1 MHLRSLSRLTVY
13 FFFFWGSISSGN
25 AQEVSL
31 VPQDTTTAG
40 RWSLIA
46 GTAFLNA
53 GEQPY
58 IDREGSMWWGYQD
71 NVFVLK
77 QSQLSQITVGW
88 HVSVILQDSTGAMWF
103 FGHHSD
109 SLIVSRYDGIMRE
122 ITRTQI
128 KRNLI
133 VSPPAVVDGKGRFW
147 MRAKPLYRRRSGS
160 DSGYGIFEY
169 SNDRWF
175 NHTNITTGL
184 RNDRIYDMAVD
195 QKGHL
200 WAATYRSASQYRDG
214 QWHNFDHTD
223 GLSNQKVYRIVVE
236 KNGDI
241 WCTHGNWKN
250 ISSFNGD
257 KWRVINT
264 DSGMPVEKVR
274 AALCARDGTFWFGV
288 HYHDITDPEQSGLVR
303 FDGQSWLVLTERD
316 GLPGNHVLEI
326 SELLDGKLLLQIR
339 QPTSAVFESNT
350 TPLQISDQALVVF
363 EPDTTRWA
371 RVSGY
376 VENRD
381 GTAPDPVAVS
391 LTTPQRHVKAST
403 VTDAQGFYEMRVLPG
418 KYRVQVPDAWG
429 GKRDIVV
436 APGEILCGVD
446 IRPFWFADLE
456 TRNTVFVLVFLFFT
470 VMVLVGLLYIVIR
483 AIAVQPLKVPEL
495 SEEHNPLRLRFH
507 GNGSSLFGI
516 FVINV
521 LLTLLTLGVYY
532 FWGKA
537 KIRRYMHSQTELHN
551 SRFSNHTTGGEL
563 CVGWIKAIILIATI
577 VLISEIPSF
586 FWEDMTHEWITSLA
600 FYGLL
605 LFVFLPLAIVG
616 SLRFR
621 LSRTSYRGIR
631 FSFRGNGKLFFKI
644 YYIGLLKTIFT
655 LGLYYPYFETEIRQF
670 LTNGVRFGTGRF
682 EFAGTGRALFW
693 YFVLNLLL
701 TPFTLGLC
709 WYWYSA
715 LKTRYYWSCTTFE
728 GISFH
733 STVVGSRLLFLKIE
747 NFILLAIS
755 LGLAWPWVA
764 VRNNRFLCDYLV
776 LSDQPDFS
784 SIAQDFSDAGATG
797 EGLSDYLD
805 FEFEF

>member
-1 MHLRSLSRLTVY
+1 M
-13 FFFFWGSISSGN
+13 
-25 AQEVSL
+25 
-31 VPQDTTTAG
+31 PQDTTAAG

-46 GTAFLNA
+46 GTAFLNT

-58 IDREGSMWWGYQD
+58 IDLEGNMWWGHQD
-71 NVFVLK
+71 DVFVLR
-77 QSQLSQITVGW
+77 QNQLSQITVGW
-88 HVSVILQDSTGAMWF
+88 PVDAMVQDSTGAMWF
-103 FGHHSD
+103 FGHHRD
-109 SLIVSRYDGIMRE
+109 SLIAARYASTIQE
-122 ITRTQI
+122 ITKT
-128 KRNLI
+128 KLKWNLI
-133 VSPPAVVDGKGRFW
+133 VGPPAVIDGKGRFW
-147 MRAKPLYRRRSGS
+147 MRAQPLYKRGS
-160 DSGYGIFEY
+160 TGNYGILEY
-169 SNDRWF
+169 SNGHWF
-175 NHTNITTGL
+175 YHTTETGL
-184 RNDRIYDMAVD
+184 RSDRIYDLAVD

-200 WAATYRSASQYRDG
+200 WTATYRGASQYRDG
-214 QWHNFDHTD
+214 QWHNYGPGD
-223 GLSNQKVYRIVVE
+223 GLSNEKVYRIAVG
-236 KNGDI
+236 KNGDL
-241 WCTHGNWKN
+241 WCTHGNRDD
-250 ISSFNGD
+250 ISVYDGD

-264 DSGMPVEKVR
+264 DSGMPIGEVR
-274 AALCARDGTFWFGV
+274 AALCTRDGIFWFGV

-316 GLPGNHVLEI
+316 GLPGNHVLKV
-326 SELLDGKLLLQIR
+326 SELMDEKLLLQIR
-339 QPTSAVFESNT
+339 KPTSRVFESDT

-363 EPDTTRWA
+363 EPDTTQWA
-371 RVSGY
+371 RISGY

-381 GTAPDPVAVS
+381 GTAIDHIAVS
-391 LTTPQRHVKAST
+391 LTTSKGHVKAST
-403 VTDAQGFYEMRVLPG
+403 VTNAQGFYEMRALPG
-418 KYRVQVPDAWG
+418 EYRIQVPNAWG

-436 APGEILCGVD
+436 APNETVSGVD
-446 IRPFWFADLE
+446 IRPFWFIDSVTHKL
-456 TRNTVFVLVFLFFT
+456 VFSLVFLLFT
-470 VMVLVGLLYIVIR
+470 LIVLVGLLYIVIH
-483 AIAVQPLKVPEL
+483 AVAVQPLKVPEL
-495 SEEHNPLRLRFH
+495 GEEHNPLRLRFH

-516 FVINV
+516 FAINT

-551 SRFSNHTTGGEL
+551 SRFANHTTGGEL
-563 CVGWIKAIILIATI
+563 CIGWIKAIILILTI

-586 FWEDMTHEWITSLA
+586 FWEDMTHEWITTLA

-621 LSRTSYRGIR
+621 LSRTSYQGIR
-631 FSFRGNGKLFFKI
+631 FSFRGNGKTFFKI

-655 LGLYYPYFETEIRQF
+655 LGLYYPYFETKIRLF
-670 LTNGVRFGTGRF
+670 LTRNVRFGTGRF
-682 EFAGTGRALFW
+682 EFAATGRALFW
-693 YFVLNLLL
+693 PFVIAVLL
-701 TPFTLGLC
+701 TPFTLFLC
-709 WYWYSA
+709 WYWYWA
-715 LKTRYYWSCTTFE
+715 RKTRYYWSCTTFE

-733 STVVGSRLLFLKIE
+733 STLVGSRLMSLKIG

-764 VRNNRFLCDYLV
+764 VRNSKFLCDYLV

>member
-1 MHLRSLSRLTVY
+1 MHLKSLYRLTIY
-13 FFFFWGSISSGN
+13 FFVLWGTISPGI

-31 VPQDTTTAG
+31 VSQDTTAAG
-40 RWSLIA
+40 RWSLIT
-46 GTAFLNA
+46 GTSFLNT
-53 GEQPY
+53 GKWPY

-71 NVFVLK
+71 SVFVLK
-77 QSQLSQITVGW
+77 QSQLSKITVGSR
-88 HVSVILQDSTGAMWF
+88 VNAIVQDSTGIMWF

-109 SLIVSRYDGIMRE
+109 SLIVSRYDGTIRE
-122 ITRTQI
+122 TTKTQV
-128 KRNLI
+128 KQNLI
-133 VSPPAVVDGKGRFW
+133 IGPPAVVDGKGRFW
-147 MRAKPLYRRRSGS
+147 MRAEPLYRRSGGYP
-160 DSGYGIFEY
+160 GYGIYEY
-169 SNDRWF
+169 SNNRWYH
-175 NHTNITTGL
+175 HTTATGL
-184 RNDRIYDMAVD
+184 RHDRIYDLTVD
-195 QKGHL
+195 QEGYP
-200 WAATYRSASQYRDG
+200 WAATLRSVSQYRDG
-214 QWHNFDHTD
+214 QWHNFDRTD
-223 GLSNQKVYRIVVE
+223 GLSNQKVYRIAIG

-241 WCTHGNWKN
+241 WCTHGNRDD
-250 ISSFNGD
+250 ISVYDGD

-264 DSGMPVEKVR
+264 DSGMPFGEVR
-274 AALCARDGTFWFGV
+274 AALYARDGTFWFGV
-288 HYHDITDPEQSGLVR
+288 HHDDITDPEQSGLVR

-316 GLPGNHVLEI
+316 GLPGNHVLDI

-339 QPTSAVFESNT
+339 KPTSTVFESD
-350 TPLQISDQALVVF
+350 TPLQISNQALVVF

-371 RVSGY
+371 RISGH

-381 GTAPDPVAVS
+381 GTAIDHMAVS
-391 LTTPQRHVKAST
+391 LTTPKGHVKAST
-403 VTDAQGFYEMRVLPG
+403 VTNAQGFYEMRVLPG
-418 KYRVQVPDAWG
+418 EYRVQVPDAWG

-436 APGEILCGVD
+436 APGEVVSGVD
-446 IRPFWFADLE
+446 IRPLWFIDST
-456 TRNTVFVLVFLFFT
+456 TRNTVFGLVFFFFV

-483 AIAVQPLKVPEL
+483 AFAVQPLKVPEL
-495 SEEHNPLRLRFH
+495 SGEHNPLRLRFH

-521 LLTLLTLGVYY
+521 LLTLLTLGIYY

-563 CVGWIKAIILIATI
+563 CIGWIKAIIIIITI

-586 FWEDMTHEWITSLA
+586 FWEDMTHEWITMLA

-605 LFVFLPLAIVG
+605 LFVFLPVAIVG

-621 LSRTSYRGIR
+621 LSRTSYQGIR
-631 FSFRGNGKLFFKI
+631 FSFRGNVKTFFKI

-655 LGLYYPYFETEIRQF
+655 LGLYYPYFETKIRLF
-670 LTNGVRFGTGRF
+670 LTRNVRFGTGRF
-682 EFAGTGRALFW
+682 KFFGTGRKLFW
-693 YFVLNLLL
+693 HFVLAVLL

-709 WYWYSA
+709 WYWYWA
-715 LKTRYYWSCTTFE
+715 RKTRYYWSCTTFE
-728 GISFH
+728 GTSFH
-733 STVVGSRLLFLKIE
+733 STFVGNRLLSLKVG
-747 NFILLAIS
+747 NFILLVIT

-776 LSDQPDFS
+776 LSDPPDFS
-784 SIAQDFSDAGATG
+784 SIAQDFSDAGTTG

>member
-1 MHLRSLSRLTVY
+1 MKSLSHLTVY
-13 FFFFWGSISSGN
+13 FFLLWGTISSGS

-31 VPQDTTTAG
+31 VSQNTTDAG

-46 GTAFLNA
+46 GTAFLHA
-53 GEQPY
+53 GEWPY
-58 IDREGSMWWGYQD
+58 IDREGSMWWGYQED
-71 NVFVLK
+71 VFVLK
-77 QSQLSQITVGW
+77 QNQLSKTNIGW
-88 HVSVILQDSTGAMWF
+88 RVSAIVQDSTGSMWF
-103 FGHHSD
+103 FGHDRD
-109 SLIVSRYDGIMRE
+109 SLIVSRYDGVIRE
-122 ITRTQI
+122 TT
-128 KRNLI
+128 KTKLKWNLI

-147 MRAKPLYRRRSGS
+147 MRAHPLYERRSS
-160 DSGYGIFEY
+160 DGYGIYEY
-169 SNDRWF
+169 SNNRWYH
-175 NHTNITTGL
+175 HTTETGL
-184 RNDRIYDMAVD
+184 RSDRIYDLAVD

-214 QWHNFDHTD
+214 QWHNYDRGD
-223 GLSNQKVYRIVVE
+223 GLSNQKVYRIAIN

-241 WCTHGNWKN
+241 WCTHGNRNN
-250 ISSFNGD
+250 ISVYNGD

-264 DSGMPVEKVR
+264 ASGMPVDEVR
-274 AALCARDGTFWFGV
+274 AALCARDGTFWFGM
-288 HYHDITDPEQSGLVR
+288 HYDDIVDPEQSGLVR

-316 GLPGNHVLEI
+316 GLPGTHVLKI
-326 SELLDGKLLLQIR
+326 SELADGKLLLQIR
-339 QPTSAVFESNT
+339 KPTSTVFESD
-350 TPLQISDQALVVF
+350 TPLQISNQALVVF

-381 GTAPDPVAVS
+381 GIAPAPIVVS
-391 LTTPQRHVKAST
+391 LTTSKGHVKAST
-403 VTDAQGFYEMRVLPG
+403 VTNAQGFYEMRVLPG
-418 KYRVQVPDAWG
+418 EYRVQVPDAWG
-429 GKRDIVV
+429 GERDIVI
-436 APGEILCGVD
+436 APGEIVSD
-446 IRPFWFADLE
+446 VNIRPFWFIDSA
-456 TRNTVFVLVFLFFT
+456 TFRAIFYLVFILFT
-470 VMVLVGLLYIVIR
+470 VIVLIGLLYIVIL
-483 AIAVQPLKVPEL
+483 AAAAQPLNVPEL
-495 SEEHNPLRLRFH
+495 SEDHNPLRLKFH

-521 LLTLLTLGVYY
+521 LLTLLTLGIYY

-563 CVGWIKAIILIATI
+563 CIGWIKAIILILTI

-586 FWEDMTHEWITSLA
+586 FWEDMTHEWITMLA

-621 LSRTSYRGIR
+621 LSRTSYQGIR
-631 FSFRGNGKLFFKI
+631 LSFRGNSKTFFKR

-670 LTNGVRFGTGRF
+670 LTNSIRFGTGRF
-682 EFAGTGRALFW
+682 GFTGTGRALFW
-693 YFVLNLLL
+693 HFVLAVLL

-709 WYWYSA
+709 WYWYWA
-715 LKTRYYWSCTTFE
+715 RKTRYYWSRTTFE

-733 STVVGSRLLFLKIE
+733 STVVGSCLLSLKVG
-747 NFILLAIS
+747 NFILLVIS

-776 LSDQPDFS
+776 LSDPPDFS
-784 SIAQDFSDAGATG
+784 NIAQDFSDAGATG

>member
-1 MHLRSLSRLTVY
+1 MHLKSLSRLTVN
-13 FFFFWGSISSGN
+13 FFLLWGFISSGN
-25 AQEVSL
+25 AQEVSI
-31 VPQDTTTAG
+31 VSQDTTAAG

-46 GTAFLNA
+46 GTAFLTA
-53 GEQPY
+53 GERPY

-71 NVFVLK
+71 DVYVLK
-77 QSQLSQITVGW
+77 QSQLSKITVGW
-88 HVSVILQDSTGAMWF
+88 RVSAIVQDSTGSMWF

-109 SLIVSRYDGIMRE
+109 SLIAARYDGVIRE

-128 KRNLI
+128 MRNLI
-133 VSPPAVVDGKGRFW
+133 VGPPAVVDGKGRFW
-147 MRAKPLYRRRSGS
+147 MRAKPLYRRRSGR
-160 DSGYGIFEY
+160 DPGYGIFEY
-169 SNDRWF
+169 SNGHWF

-184 RNDRIYDMAVD
+184 KHDLIYDLAVD
-195 QKGHL
+195 REGYP
-200 WAATYRSASQYRDG
+200 WAATYSSASQYRAG
-214 QWHNFDHTD
+214 QWHNYGRGD
-223 GLSNQKVYRIVVE
+223 GLSNQKVYRIAIH

-241 WCTHGNWKN
+241 WCTHGNRDD
-250 ISSFNGD
+250 ISVYDGD
-257 KWRVINT
+257 KWRVINP
-264 DSGMPVEKVR
+264 DSGMPVGEVR
-274 AALCARDGTFWFGV
+274 AALCARDSTFWFGV
-288 HYHDITDPEQSGLVR
+288 HHDDIKDPEQSGLVC

-316 GLPGNHVLEI
+316 GLPGNHVLKI

-339 QPTSAVFESNT
+339 KSTSTVFESD
-350 TPLQISDQALVVF
+350 TPLQISNQALVIF

-371 RVSGY
+371 RVSGH

-381 GTAPDPVAVS
+381 GTATDPIAVS
-391 LTTPQRHVKAST
+391 LTTPKGHVKAST
-403 VTDAQGFYEMRVLPG
+403 VTNAQGFYEMRVLPG
-418 KYRVQVPDAWG
+418 EYRVQVQDAWG
-429 GKRDIVV
+429 GERDIVV
-436 APGEILCGVD
+436 APGEIVSGVD
-446 IRPFWFADLE
+446 IRPFWFIDSA
-456 TRNTVFVLVFLFFT
+456 TFRAIFYLVSILFT
-470 VMVLVGLLYIVIR
+470 VIILVGLLYIVIL
-483 AIAVQPLKVPEL
+483 AAAEQPLNVPEL
-495 SEEHNPLRLRFH
+495 SEAHNPLRLRFH

-516 FVINV
+516 FAINT
-521 LLTLLTLGVYY
+521 LLTLLTFGVYY

-563 CVGWIKAIILIATI
+563 CIGWIKAIILIVTI

-586 FWEDMTHEWITSLA
+586 FWEDMTHEWITMLA

-621 LSRTSYRGIR
+621 LSRTSYQGIR
-631 FSFRGNGKLFFKI
+631 FSFRGNSKTFFKI

-655 LGLYYPYFETEIRQF
+655 LGLYYPYFETKIRLF
-670 LTNGVRFGTGRF
+670 LTRSVRFGTGRF
-682 EFAGTGRALFW
+682 KFFGTGRALFW
-693 YFVLNLLL
+693 HFVATVLL

-709 WYWYSA
+709 WYWYWA
-715 LKTRYYWSCTTFE
+715 RKTRYYWSCTTFE
-728 GISFH
+728 GTSFH
-733 STVVGSRLLFLKIE
+733 STFVGSRLLSLKVG
-747 NFILLAIS
+747 NFILLVIS

-776 LSDQPDFS
+776 LSDPPDFS

>member
-1 MHLRSLSRLTVY
+1 MHLKSLSRLTVY
-13 FFFFWGSISSGN
+13 FFLLWGSISSGN

-31 VPQDTTTAG
+31 VPQDTTAAG

-58 IDREGSMWWGYQD
+58 IDREGNMWWGHQD
-71 NVFVLK
+71 DVFVLR
-77 QSQLSQITVGW
+77 QNQLSQITVGW
-88 HVSVILQDSTGAMWF
+88 PVDAMVQDSTGAMWF
-103 FGHHSD
+103 FGHHRD
-109 SLIVSRYDGIMRE
+109 SLIAARYASTIQE
-122 ITRTQI
+122 ITKT
-128 KRNLI
+128 KLKWNLI
-133 VSPPAVVDGKGRFW
+133 VGAPAVIDGKGRFW
-147 MRAKPLYRRRSGS
+147 MRAQPLYKRGS
-160 DSGYGIFEY
+160 TGNYGILEY
-169 SNDRWF
+169 SNGHWF
-175 NHTNITTGL
+175 YHTTETGL
-184 RNDRIYDMAVD
+184 RSDRIYDLAVD

-214 QWHNFDHTD
+214 QWHNFNHTD
-223 GLSNQKVYRIVVE
+223 GLSNQKVYRIVVG

-241 WCTHGNWKN
+241 WCTHGNRDD
-250 ISSFNGD
+250 ISVYDGD
-257 KWRVINT
+257 KWRVTNT
-264 DSGMPVEKVR
+264 DSGMPFGKVR

-316 GLPGNHVLEI
+316 GLPGNHVLKI
-326 SELLDGKLLLQIR
+326 SELLDGKLLLQVR
-339 QPTSAVFESNT
+339 KPTSTVFESDT
-350 TPLQISDQALVVF
+350 TPLQISNQALVIF

-371 RVSGY
+371 RVSGH

-381 GTAPDPVAVS
+381 GTAIDHIAVS
-391 LTTPQRHVKAST
+391 LTTPEGHVKAST
-403 VTDAQGFYEMRVLPG
+403 VTNAQGFYEMRVLPG
-418 KYRVQVPDAWG
+418 KYRVQVPAAWG
-429 GKRDIVV
+429 GKRDIAV
-436 APGEILCGVD
+436 ASGEIVRNVD
-446 IRPFWFADLE
+446 IRPFWVADSE
-456 TRNTVFVLVFLFFT
+456 TRNTVFVLVFFFFI
-470 VMVLVGLLYIVIR
+470 VIALASLLYIAIR
-483 AIAVQPLKVPEL
+483 AFAVQPLKVPEL
-495 SEEHNPLRLRFH
+495 DEEHTPLHLRFH

-563 CVGWIKAIILIATI
+563 CIGWIKAIILIVTI

-586 FWEDMTHEWITSLA
+586 FWEDMTHEWITLLA

-631 FSFRGNGKLFFKI
+631 FSFRGNSKTFFKI

-655 LGLYYPYFETEIRQF
+655 LGLYYPYFETKIRLF
-670 LTNGVRFGTGRF
+670 LTRNVRFGTGRF
-682 EFAGTGRALFW
+682 KFFGTGRNLFW

-728 GISFH
+728 GVSFH

-764 VRNNRFLCDYLV
+764 VRNNRFSCDYLV

>member
-1 MHLRSLSRLTVY
+1 MHLKSLSRLTVY
-13 FFFFWGSISSGN
+13 FFLLWGFISSGN

-31 VPQDTTTAG
+31 VPQDTTAAG
-40 RWSLIA
+40 RWSLLT
-46 GTAFLNA
+46 GTAFLTA
-53 GEQPY
+53 GERPY
-58 IDREGSMWWGYQD
+58 IDREGNMWWGHQD
-71 NVFVLK
+71 DVFVLR
-77 QSQLSQITVGW
+77 QSQLSKVHVGW
-88 HVSVILQDSTGAMWF
+88 PVDAMVQDSTGTMWF

-109 SLIVSRYDGIMRE
+109 SLIAARYDGVIRE
-122 ITRTQI
+122 TT
-128 KRNLI
+128 KTKLKWNLI
-133 VSPPAVVDGKGRFW
+133 VSPPAVIDGKGRFW
-147 MRAKPLYRRRSGS
+147 MRAHPLYERRSS
-160 DSGYGIFEY
+160 EGYGIFEY

-175 NHTNITTGL
+175 HHTTEAGL
-184 RNDRIYDMAVD
+184 RNDRIYDLTVD

-200 WAATYRSASQYRDG
+200 WTATYRGVSQYRDG
-214 QWHNFDHTD
+214 QWHNYGRGD
-223 GLSNQKVYRIVVE
+223 GLSYQKVYRIVVG

-241 WCTHGNWKN
+241 WCTHGNRDD
-250 ISSFNGD
+250 ISVYDGD
-257 KWRVINT
+257 KWRVINPA
-264 DSGMPVEKVR
+264 SGMPIGKVR

-288 HYHDITDPEQSGLVR
+288 HHDDITDPEQSGLVR
-303 FDGQSWLVLTERD
+303 FDRQSWLVLTEKD
-316 GLPGNHVLEI
+316 GLPGNHVLGI

-339 QPTSAVFESNT
+339 KPTSTVFDSD
-350 TPLQISDQALVVF
+350 TPLQISNQALVVF

-371 RVSGY
+371 RISGH

-381 GTAPDPVAVS
+381 GTATDPIAVS
-391 LTTPQRHVKAST
+391 LTTSKEHVKAST
-403 VTDAQGFYEMRVLPG
+403 VTNAQGFYEMRVLPG
-418 KYRVQVPDAWG
+418 EYRVQVPDAWG
-429 GKRDIVV
+429 GERDIVV
-436 APGEILCGVD
+436 APGEIVSGVD
-446 IRPFWFADLE
+446 IRPFWFIDSA
-456 TRNTVFVLVFLFFT
+456 TFRAIFYLVSILFT
-470 VMVLVGLLYIVIR
+470 VIILVGLLYIVIL
-483 AIAVQPLKVPEL
+483 AAAGQPLNVPEL
-495 SEEHNPLRLRFH
+495 GEDHNPLRLRFH

-563 CVGWIKAIILIATI
+563 CIGWIKALILILAI

-586 FWEDMTHEWITSLA
+586 FWEDMTHEWITLLA

-631 FSFRGNGKLFFKI
+631 FSFRGNSKTFFKI

-655 LGLYYPYFETEIRQF
+655 LGLYYPYFETKIRLF
-670 LTNGVRFGTGRF
+670 LTRSVRFGTGRF
-682 EFAGTGRALFW
+682 KFFGTGRALFW
-693 YFVLNLLL
+693 YFVLNLFL

-709 WYWYSA
+709 WYWYWA
-715 LKTRYYWSCTTFE
+715 HKTRYYWSCTTFE
-728 GISFH
+728 GTSFH
-733 STVVGSRLLFLKIE
+733 STVVGSRLLSLKVG
-747 NFILLAIS
+747 NFILLVIS

-776 LSDQPDFS
+776 LSDPPDFS

>member
-1 MHLRSLSRLTVY
+1 MKSLSRLTVY
-13 FFFFWGSISSGN
+13 FFLLWGFISSGN

-31 VPQDTTTAG
+31 VPQDTTAAG
-40 RWSLIA
+40 RWSLLT
-46 GTAFLNA
+46 GTAFLTA
-53 GEQPY
+53 GERPY
-58 IDREGSMWWGYQD
+58 IDREGNMWWGHQND
-71 NVFVLK
+71 VFVLK
-77 QSQLSQITVGW
+77 QSQLSKVPVGW
-88 HVSVILQDSTGAMWF
+88 PVDAMVQDSTGTMWF

-109 SLIVSRYDGIMRE
+109 SLIVSRYDGMIWE
-122 ITRTQI
+122 ITRT
-128 KRNLI
+128 KLKWNLI
-133 VSPPAVVDGKGRFW
+133 VGAPAVVDGKGRFW
-147 MRAKPLYRRRSGS
+147 MRAHPLYERRSS
-160 DSGYGIFEY
+160 DGYGILEY
-169 SNDRWF
+169 SNGHWF
-175 NHTNITTGL
+175 HHTTETGL
-184 RNDRIYDMAVD
+184 RSDRIYDLTVD

-214 QWHNFDHTD
+214 QWHNYGRGD
-223 GLSNQKVYRIVVE
+223 GLSNQKVYRIVVG

-241 WCTHGNWKN
+241 WCTHGNRDD
-250 ISSFNGD
+250 ISVYDGD
-257 KWRVINT
+257 KWRVINPA
-264 DSGMPVEKVR
+264 SGMPIGKVR

-288 HYHDITDPEQSGLVR
+288 HHDDITDPEQSGLVR

-316 GLPGNHVLEI
+316 GLPGNHVLKI
-326 SELLDGKLLLQIR
+326 SELLDRKLLLQIR
-339 QPTSAVFESNT
+339 KPTSTVFESD
-350 TPLQISDQALVVF
+350 TPLQISNQALVVF

-371 RVSGY
+371 RISGHI
-376 VENRD
+376 ENRD
-381 GTAPDPVAVS
+381 GTATDPIAVS
-391 LTTPQRHVKAST
+391 LATSKGHVKAST
-403 VTDAQGFYEMRVLPG
+403 VTNAQGFYEMRVLSG
-418 KYRVQVPDAWG
+418 EYRVQVPDAWG
-429 GKRDIVV
+429 GERDIVV
-436 APGEILCGVD
+436 APGEVVSGVD
-446 IRPFWFADLE
+446 IRPFWFIDSA
-456 TRNTVFVLVFLFFT
+456 TFRAIFYLVSILFT
-470 VMVLVGLLYIVIR
+470 VIILVGLLYIVIL
-483 AIAVQPLKVPEL
+483 AAAGQPLNVPEL
-495 SEEHNPLRLRFH
+495 SEDHNPLRLRFH

-563 CVGWIKAIILIATI
+563 CIGWIKAIILIVTI

-586 FWEDMTHEWITSLA
+586 FWEDMTHEWITTLA

-621 LSRTSYRGIR
+621 LSRTSYQGIR
-631 FSFRGNGKLFFKI
+631 FSFRGNSKTFFKI

-670 LTNGVRFGTGRF
+670 LTNGIRFGTGRF
-682 EFAGTGRALFW
+682 EFSGTGRALFW
-693 YFVLNLLL
+693 PFVIAVLL
-701 TPFTLGLC
+701 TPFTLFLC
-709 WYWYSA
+709 WYWYWA
-715 LKTRYYWSCTTFE
+715 RKTRYYWSCTTFE
-728 GISFH
+728 GTSFH
-733 STVVGSRLLFLKIE
+733 STFVGSRLLSLKVG
-747 NFILLAIS
+747 NFILLVIS

-776 LSDQPDFS
+776 LSDPPDFS

>member
-1 MHLRSLSRLTVY
+1 MYLRSLSRLTVY
-13 FFFFWGSISSGN
+13 FFLLWGSISSSI
-25 AQEVSL
+25 AQEVSVASL
-31 VPQDTTTAG
+31 DTTAAG
-40 RWSLIA
+40 RWSLLT
-46 GTAFLNA
+46 GTSFLNT
-53 GEQPY
+53 GKWPY
-58 IDREGSMWWGYQD
+58 IDREGSMWWGHQD
-71 NVFVLK
+71 DVFVLR
-77 QSQLSQITVGW
+77 QNQLSQITLGW
-88 HVSVILQDSTGAMWF
+88 RVSVILQDSTNAMWF
-103 FGHHSD
+103 FGHHND
-109 SLIVSRYDGIMRE
+109 SLIVSRYDGMIRE
-122 ITRTQI
+122 ITRTKI

-147 MRAKPLYRRRSGS
+147 MRAKPLYRRRPGG
-160 DSGYGIFEY
+160 DPGYGIFEY
-169 SNDRWF
+169 SNGHWF
-175 NHTNITTGL
+175 HHTTKTTGIKH
-184 RNDRIYDMAVD
+184 DRIHDMAVD
-195 QKGHL
+195 REGYP
-200 WAATYRSASQYRDG
+200 WAATLSSVSQYRHG
-214 QWHNFDHTD
+214 QWRNYGQKD
-223 GLSNQKVYRIVVE
+223 GLSNERVYHIARD
-236 KNGDI
+236 KNGDL
-241 WCTHGNWKN
+241 WCTHGGQGN
-250 ISSFNGD
+250 ISVFNG
-257 KWRVINT
+257 KTWRVINK
-264 DSGMPVEKVR
+264 DSGLLEKVHTVF
-274 AALCARDGTFWFGV
+274 CARDGAIWFGV
-288 HYHDITDPEQSGLVR
+288 HYDDIEPDQSGLIR
-303 FDGQSWLVLTERD
+303 FDGQSWLLLAKRG
-316 GLPGNHVLEI
+316 GLPGNRIWEI
-326 SELLDGKLLLQIR
+326 SELVDGKLLLKIQN
-339 QPTSAVFESNT
+339 PALKVFKSDA

-381 GTAPDPVAVS
+381 GTAVDHIVVS
-391 LTTPQRHVKAST
+391 LTTPGRHVKAST
-403 VTDAQGFYEMRVLPG
+403 VTNAQGFYEMRVLPG
-418 KYRVQVPDAWG
+418 KYRVQVPDALG
-429 GKRDIVV
+429 GRRNIVI
-436 APGEILCGVD
+436 APGEVVRGVD
-446 IRPFWFADLE
+446 IRPFWFIDSE
-456 TRNTVFVLVFLFFT
+456 TRKVVFVLVFFFFI
-470 VMVLVGLLYIVIR
+470 VMVLVGLLYIAIR
-483 AIAVQPLKVPEL
+483 AVAEQPLKVPEL
-495 SEEHNPLRLRFH
+495 GEEHTPLHLRFH

-563 CVGWIKAIILIATI
+563 CIGWIKAIILIVTI

-586 FWEDMTHEWITSLA
+586 FWEDMTHEWITLLA

-621 LSRTSYRGIR
+621 LSRTSYQGIR
-631 FSFRGNGKLFFKI
+631 LSFRGNSKTFFKI

-655 LGLYYPYFETEIRQF
+655 LGLYYPYFETKIRLF
-670 LTNGVRFGTGRF
+670 LTRNVRFGTGRF
-682 EFAGTGRALFW
+682 KFFGTGRNLFW

-728 GISFH
+728 GVSFH
-733 STVVGSRLLFLKIE
+733 STVVGSRLLFLKVE

-764 VRNNRFLCDYLV
+764 VRNNRFSCDYLV
-776 LSDQPDFS
+776 LSDQPNFS

>member
-1 MHLRSLSRLTVY
+1 MKSLSQLTVY
-13 FFFFWGSISSGN
+13 FFLLWGSISSSN

-31 VPQDTTTAG
+31 VSQDTTAAG

-53 GEQPY
+53 GERPY
-58 IDREGSMWWGYQD
+58 IDREGNMWWGYQED
-71 NVFVLK
+71 VFVLR
-77 QSQLSQITVGW
+77 QNHLSQITVGW
-88 HVSVILQDSTGAMWF
+88 QVNAILQDSTGAMWF
-103 FGHHSD
+103 FGHHND
-109 SLIVSRYDGIMRE
+109 SLIVSRYDGTIRE
-122 ITRTQI
+122 ISRA
-128 KRNLI
+128 KLKWNLI
-133 VSPPAVVDGKGRFW
+133 MGPPAVVDGKGRFW
-147 MRAKPLYRRRSGS
+147 MRAEPLYKRRAGS
-160 DSGYGIFEY
+160 YPGYGIFEY
-169 SNDRWF
+169 SNGRWF
-175 NHTNITTGL
+175 LHTTETGL
-184 RNDRIYDMAVD
+184 RSDRIYDLTVD

-200 WAATYRSASQYRDG
+200 WAATYRSASQYRDEK
-214 QWHNFDHTD
+214 WHNFDHTD

-241 WCTHGNWKN
+241 WCTHGNRSD
-250 ISSFNGD
+250 ISVYDGD

-264 DSGMPVEKVR
+264 ASGMPFGKVR

-288 HYHDITDPEQSGLVR
+288 HYDDITDPEQSGLVR
-303 FDGQSWLVLTERD
+303 FDGESWLVLTEKD

-326 SELLDGKLLLQIR
+326 SELLDGKLLLQI
-339 QPTSAVFESNT
+339 PN
-350 TPLQISDQALVVF
+350 QALVVF

-376 VENRD
+376 VGNRD
-381 GTAPDPVAVS
+381 GTAIDHIAVS
-391 LTTPQRHVKAST
+391 LTTPKGHVKAST
-403 VTDAQGFYEMRVLPG
+403 VTNAQGFYEMRVLPG
-418 KYRVQVPDAWG
+418 KYRIQVPDAWG
-429 GKRDIVV
+429 GKRNISV
-436 APGEILCGVD
+436 APGEVVSGVD
-446 IRPFWFADLE
+446 IRPFWFIDSE
-456 TRNTVFVLVFLFFT
+456 TRNTVFGLVFFFFIL
-470 VMVLVGLLYIVIR
+470 MVLVGLLYIVIR
-483 AIAVQPLKVPEL
+483 AVAVQPLKVPEL

-521 LLTLLTLGVYY
+521 LFTLLTLGVYY

-563 CVGWIKAIILIATI
+563 CVGWIKAIIIIVTI

-586 FWEDMTHEWITSLA
+586 LWEDMTHEWITTLA

-621 LSRTSYRGIR
+621 LSRTSYQGIR
-631 FSFRGNGKLFFKI
+631 FSFRGNSKTFFKI

-670 LTNGVRFGTGRF
+670 LTNGVRFGTGHF

-693 YFVLNLLL
+693 HFVLNLLL

-709 WYWYSA
+709 WYWYTA

-733 STVVGSRLLFLKIE
+733 STVVSSRLLFLKVG
-747 NFILLAIS
+747 NFILLVIS

-764 VRNNRFLCDYLV
+764 VRNNRFLCDHLV

-784 SIAQDFSDAGATG
+784 SIAQDFSDAGSTG

>member
-1 MHLRSLSRLTVY
+1 MYLRSFSRLTVY
-13 FFFFWGSISSGN
+13 FFILWGSISSSI

-31 VPQDTTTAG
+31 TSQDTTAAG
-40 RWSLIA
+40 RWSLLT

-53 GEQPY
+53 GERPY

-71 NVFVLK
+71 NVFVLR
-77 QSQLSQITVGW
+77 QNQLSKITVGW
-88 HVSVILQDSTGAMWF
+88 HVNAILQDSTGSMWF
-103 FGHHSD
+103 LGHHSD
-109 SLIVSRYDGIMRE
+109 SLIVSRYDGTIRE
-122 ITRTQI
+122 ITRTQV
-128 KRNLI
+128 KWNLI

-147 MRAKPLYRRRSGS
+147 MRAEPLYEHRARGR
-160 DSGYGIFEY
+160 YGIFEY
-169 SNDRWF
+169 SNGRWSH
-175 NHTNITTGL
+175 HTTNTGL
-184 RNDRIYDMAVD
+184 KSDRIYDLSVD
-195 QKGHL
+195 QKGDL
-200 WAATYRSASQYRDG
+200 WAATYRSASQYRDD
-214 QWHNFDHTD
+214 QWHHFDRKD
-223 GLSNQKVYRIVVE
+223 GLSNEKVYRIAVGE
-236 KNGDI
+236 NGDI
-241 WCTHGNWKN
+241 WCTHGNRSD
-250 ISSFNGD
+250 ISVYDGD

-264 DSGMPVEKVR
+264 DSGMPFGEVR

-288 HYHDITDPEQSGLVR
+288 HYDDITDPKQSGLVR
-303 FDGQSWLVLTERD
+303 FDGQSWLVLTEKD
-316 GLPGNHVLEI
+316 GLPGNHVLKI
-326 SELLDGKLLLQIR
+326 FELQDGKLLLQI
-339 QPTSAVFESNT
+339 P
-350 TPLQISDQALVVF
+350 DQSLVVF
-363 EPDTTRWA
+363 EPDTTQWA

-381 GTAPDPVAVS
+381 GTAIDSVAVS
-391 LTTPQRHVKAST
+391 LTTPKGHVKAST
-403 VTDAQGFYEMRVLPG
+403 VTNAQGFYEMRVLPG
-418 KYRVQVPDAWG
+418 EYRIQVPDAWG
-429 GKRDIVV
+429 GERDIVV
-436 APGEILCGVD
+436 APGETVSGVD

-456 TRNTVFVLVFLFFT
+456 TRNIVFVLVFLFFT

-483 AIAVQPLKVPEL
+483 AFAVQPLKVPEL

-586 FWEDMTHEWITSLA
+586 FWEDMTHEWITTLA

-621 LSRTSYRGIR
+621 LSRTSYQGIR

-733 STVVGSRLLFLKIE
+733 STVVGSRLLLLKVG

>member
-1 MHLRSLSRLTVY
+1 MS
-13 FFFFWGSISSGN
+13 
-25 AQEVSL
+25 
-31 VPQDTTTAG
+31 QDTTAAG

-53 GEQPY
+53 GELPY
-58 IDREGSMWWGYQD
+58 IDREGGMWWGHQD
-71 NVFVLK
+71 NVFVLR
-77 QSQLSQITVGW
+77 QRQLSKITVGW
-88 HVSVILQDSTGAMWF
+88 RVSAIVQGSTGAMWF

-109 SLIVSRYDGIMRE
+109 SLIAARYDGVIRE
-122 ITRTQI
+122 TT
-128 KRNLI
+128 KTKLKWNLI

-147 MRAKPLYRRRSGS
+147 MRAHPLYERRSS
-160 DSGYGIFEY
+160 DGYGIFEY

-175 NHTNITTGL
+175 HHTTEAGL
-184 RNDRIYDMAVD
+184 RSDRIYDLAVD

-200 WAATYRSASQYRDG
+200 WTATYRGASQYRDG
-214 QWHNFDHTD
+214 QWHNYGRGD
-223 GLSNQKVYRIVVE
+223 GLSNEKVYRIAVG
-236 KNGDI
+236 KNGDL
-241 WCTHGNWKN
+241 WCTHGNRDD
-250 ISSFNGD
+250 ISVYDGD

-264 DSGMPVEKVR
+264 DSGMPIGEVR
-274 AALCARDGTFWFGV
+274 AALCTRDGIFWFGV

-316 GLPGNHVLEI
+316 GLPGNHVLKV
-326 SELLDGKLLLQIR
+326 SELMDEKLLLQIR
-339 QPTSAVFESNT
+339 KPTSRVFESDT

-363 EPDTTRWA
+363 EPDTTQWA
-371 RVSGY
+371 RISGY

-381 GTAPDPVAVS
+381 GTAIDHIAVS
-391 LTTPQRHVKAST
+391 LTTSKGHVKAST
-403 VTDAQGFYEMRVLPG
+403 VTNAQGFYEMRALPG
-418 KYRVQVPDAWG
+418 EYRIQVPNAWG

-436 APGEILCGVD
+436 APNETVSGVD
-446 IRPFWFADLE
+446 IRPFWFIDSVTHKL
-456 TRNTVFVLVFLFFT
+456 VFSLVFLLFT
-470 VMVLVGLLYIVIR
+470 LIVLVGLLYIVIH
-483 AIAVQPLKVPEL
+483 AVAVQPLKVPEL
-495 SEEHNPLRLRFH
+495 GEEHNPLRLRFH

-516 FVINV
+516 FAINT

-551 SRFSNHTTGGEL
+551 SRFANHTTGGEL
-563 CVGWIKAIILIATI
+563 CIGWIKAIILILTI

-586 FWEDMTHEWITSLA
+586 FWEDMTHEWITTLA

-621 LSRTSYRGIR
+621 LSRTSYQGIR
-631 FSFRGNGKLFFKI
+631 FSFRGNGKTFFKI

-655 LGLYYPYFETEIRQF
+655 LGLYYPYFETKIRLF
-670 LTNGVRFGTGRF
+670 LTRNVRFGTGRF
-682 EFAGTGRALFW
+682 EFAATGRALFW
-693 YFVLNLLL
+693 PFVIAVLL
-701 TPFTLGLC
+701 TPFTLFLC
-709 WYWYSA
+709 WYWYWA
-715 LKTRYYWSCTTFE
+715 RKTRYYWSCTTFE

-733 STVVGSRLLFLKIE
+733 STLVGSRLMSLKIG

-764 VRNNRFLCDYLV
+764 VRNSKFLCDYLV

>member
-1 MHLRSLSRLTVY
+1 MHLKSLSQLTVY
-13 FFFFWGSISSGN
+13 FFILWGSISSSI

-31 VPQDTTTAG
+31 VSQDTTAAG
-40 RWSLIA
+40 RWSLLT

-58 IDREGSMWWGYQD
+58 IDREGSMWWGYQGD
-71 NVFVLK
+71 VFVLK
-77 QSQLSQITVGW
+77 QSQLSKITVGW
-88 HVSVILQDSTGAMWF
+88 RVSVISQDSTGAMWF

-109 SLIVSRYDGIMRE
+109 SLIVSRYDGTIRE
-122 ITRTQI
+122 ITRTQV
-128 KRNLI
+128 KWNLI

-147 MRAKPLYRRRSGS
+147 MRAEPLYRRRSRGS
-160 DSGYGIFEY
+160 YGIFEY
-169 SNDRWF
+169 SNGRWF
-175 NHTNITTGL
+175 HHTTEAGL
-184 RNDRIYDMAVD
+184 RNDRIYDLAVD
-195 QKGHL
+195 QKGYP
-200 WAATYRSASQYRDG
+200 WAATYRSVSQYRDG

-223 GLSNQKVYRIVVE
+223 GLSNQKVYRIAVG

-241 WCTHGNWKN
+241 WCTHGNRSD
-250 ISSFNGD
+250 ISVYDGD

-264 DSGMPVEKVR
+264 DSGMPFGKVR

-288 HYHDITDPEQSGLVR
+288 HYDDITDPEQSGLVR
-303 FDGQSWLVLTERD
+303 FDGQSWLVLTEKD
-316 GLPGNHVLEI
+316 GLPGNHVLKI
-326 SELLDGKLLLQIR
+326 FELLDGKLLLQI
-339 QPTSAVFESNT
+339 P
-350 TPLQISDQALVVF
+350 DQSLVVF
-363 EPDTTRWA
+363 EPDTTQWA

-381 GTAPDPVAVS
+381 GTAIDSVAVS
-391 LTTPQRHVKAST
+391 LTTPKGHVKAST
-403 VTDAQGFYEMRVLPG
+403 VTNAQGFYEMRVLPG
-418 KYRVQVPDAWG
+418 EYRIQVPDAWG
-429 GKRDIVV
+429 GERDIVV
-436 APGEILCGVD
+436 APGETVSGVD

-456 TRNTVFVLVFLFFT
+456 MRNVVFGLVFLFFI
-470 VMVLVGLLYIVIR
+470 VMVLVGLLYIAIR
-483 AIAVQPLKVPEL
+483 TIAVQPLKVPEL

-563 CVGWIKAIILIATI
+563 CIGWIKAIILIVTI

-586 FWEDMTHEWITSLA
+586 FWEDMTHEWITTLA

-631 FSFRGNGKLFFKI
+631 FSFKGNGKLFFKI
-644 YYIGLLKTIFT
+644 YYTGLLKTIFT

-670 LTNGVRFGTGRF
+670 LTNDVRFGTGRF
-682 EFAGTGRALFW
+682 EFAGTGRALFR